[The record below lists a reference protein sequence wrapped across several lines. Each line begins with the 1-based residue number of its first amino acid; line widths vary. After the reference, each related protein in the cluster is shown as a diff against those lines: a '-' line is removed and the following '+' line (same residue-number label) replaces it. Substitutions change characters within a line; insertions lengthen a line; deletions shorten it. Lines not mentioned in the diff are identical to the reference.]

1 MSAEDIIALNVLAR
15 ALLEQILY
23 TYLALSQFIV
33 GRDQFLHQTTKN
45 DGENHNLYLL
55 VVLIGTLL
63 SSFSIQ
69 ITYGPTVLRI

>member
-55 VVLIGTLL
+55 VVLIGTSL
-63 SSFSIQ
+63 SSFGIK
-69 ITYGPTVLRI
+69 IAYRPTV